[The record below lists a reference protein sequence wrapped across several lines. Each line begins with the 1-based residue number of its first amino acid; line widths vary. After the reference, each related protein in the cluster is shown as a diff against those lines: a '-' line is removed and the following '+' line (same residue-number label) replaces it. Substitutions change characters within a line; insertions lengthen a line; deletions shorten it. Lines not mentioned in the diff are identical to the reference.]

1 MLLVV
6 CFCGYGLG
14 RGCVVKG
21 FFVSV
26 FMLFGCVGYEGA
38 VCFVL
43 FQLGVF
49 RLKMCVF
56 GVEFA
61 FGELSMLCGLVCS
74 GPWSI
79 LVIGY
84 YQL

>member
-1 MLLVV
+1 MLLCVA
-6 CFCGYGLG
+6 CGLFCGYGLG

-21 FFVSV
+21 FCSV
-26 FMLFGCVGYEGA
+26 FMLFGCVGCEGA

-74 GPWSI
+74 GP
-79 LVIGY
+79 
-84 YQL
+84 